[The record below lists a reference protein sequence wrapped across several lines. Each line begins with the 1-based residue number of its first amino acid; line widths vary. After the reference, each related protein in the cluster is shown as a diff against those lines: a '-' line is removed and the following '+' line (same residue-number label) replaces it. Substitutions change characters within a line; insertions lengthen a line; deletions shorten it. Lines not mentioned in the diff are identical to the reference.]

1 MRSSPFLLAALCA
14 CAEPALPPEADPKV
28 EAQAFLDGYTK
39 EWLRLNIAWNEAEWG
54 ANTKIV
60 EGDDSAQAAAA
71 KAREI
76 YSAYVGSVDV
86 ITKTKALLAQKDR
99 LDAIQVKQL
108 EKVLYEAA
116 ANPQT
121 DPALIKKLIE
131 ADGKQTKLL
140 YGYEFTLDGK
150 PLTPNDIDDKLRS
163 SVDLAERAKVW
174 EASKAIGP
182 TLKPGLLELRDLRNG
197 VVKELGYPDYYTY
210 QVSDY
215 DMSVAE
221 MDAMMLQLQKDLR
234 PLYCELH
241 TWTRYELAKKYG
253 QPVPELI
260 PAHWLPNKYGQDWSS
275 LVEVQGVDLDAAL
288 KDQPPEKL
296 VRDAEA
302 FYVSLG
308 FEPLPASFWE
318 KSSLYPV
325 AADAGYK
332 KNTHASAWH
341 LDLDHDVR
349 SLMSVESN
357 TEWYET
363 SHHELGHIYYYLSY
377 SRPGVPPLL
386 REGAN
391 RAFHEAIGSQIGMAA
406 MQRPFLAHRGLV
418 ADAAGTP
425 DQATQLMLREALNAV
440 AFIPFAAGTMAAYER
455 ALYVEG
461 LPADQLNARWW
472 ALVAKYQGIT
482 PPSPRDES
490 FADGLAKTHINDD
503 PAQYYDYALSYFLLY
518 QVHEHIATQILH
530 QDPRATDYYGSPEV
544 GAYLR
549 SILEP
554 GGTADWRQL
563 TKEKT
568 GSDLSAAAMVRYYD
582 PLTVWLKQQNEGRT
596 CTLPPL

>member
-1 MRSSPFLLAALCA
+1 MRSILRPVLLAALCA
-14 CAEPALPPEADPKV
+14 CGAPPDPKV
-28 EAQAFLDGYTK
+28 EVQAFLDGYTK
-39 EWLRLNIAWNEAEWG
+39 EWQRLGAVWNEAEWV

-60 EGDDSAQAAAA
+60 EGDDSAQTAAAT
-71 KAREI
+71 AREA
-76 YSAYVGSVDV
+76 YSAFVGSVDV
-86 ITKTKALLAQKDR
+86 ITKTKAYLEERGA
-99 LDAIQVKQL
+99 LDPIQVKQL
-108 EKVLYEAA
+108 QKVLYEAA

-121 DPALIKKLIE
+121 DPALIKKLID
-131 ADGKQTKLL
+131 ADGRQTKLL
-140 YGYEFTLDGK
+140 YGYEFTMDGA
-150 PLTPNDIDDKLRS
+150 PLTPNDIDKKLRS
-163 SVDLAERAKVW
+163 SIDLAERQKVW

-215 DMSVAE
+215 DMSVTE
-221 MDAMMLQLQKDLR
+221 MDTMMLQLQKELR
-234 PLYCELH
+234 PLYCGLH
-241 TWTRYELAKKYG
+241 TWTRHELAKKYG
-253 QPVPELI
+253 QPVPELL
-260 PAHWLPNKYGQDWSS
+260 PAHWLPNRWGQDWSS
-275 LVEVQGVDLDAAL
+275 LVDVDGVDLDGAL
-288 KDQPPEKL
+288 KGQPPEKI

-308 FEPLPASFWE
+308 FEPLPATFWE

-325 AADAGYK
+325 PADAGFK

-341 LDLDHDVR
+341 MDYDHDVR

-377 SRPGVPPLL
+377 SRPQVPPLL

-406 MQRPFLAHRGLV
+406 MQRPFLAHRGHV

-425 DQATQLMLREALNAV
+425 DQAMKLMLREALNSAV
-440 AFIPFAAGTMAAYER
+440 FIPFAAGTMAAYER
-455 ALYVEG
+455 SLYVEN
-461 LPADQLNARWW
+461 LPADRLNARWW
-472 ALVAKYQGIT
+472 ELVAKYQGIT

-490 FADGLAKTHINDD
+490 FADALTKTHINDD

-518 QVHEHIATQILH
+518 QVHEHIANDILH
-530 QDPRATDYYGSPEV
+530 QDPRATDYYGNPEV

-549 SILEP
+549 SILEQ

-563 TKEKT
+563 TREKT
-568 GSDLSAAAMVRYYD
+568 GSDLSAAAMVRYYE
-582 PLTVWLKQQNEGRT
+582 PLMVWLKDQNQGRT
-596 CTLPPL
+596 CTLPAL